1 MASARGGPESVENAF
16 GDRSR
21 PDRAIIPDQAGED
34 RGAMRSA
41 IQILVTAIA
50 VVAATLGAGGAFA
63 QEPKHGGI
71 LKMYHRD
78 NPASASV
85 HEEATYSTV
94 VPFMPVFN
102 NLVVYDQTKP
112 QNSLDDIV
120 PDLAT
125 SWAWSADNLKLT
137 FKLRQGVKWHD
148 GQPFTAKDVKCTWDT
163 LMGKSPQKF
172 RKNPRKNWYENVT
185 EVTTNGDFEAS
196 FNLKRPQPA
205 LLALLASGYSAVY
218 P

>member
-1 MASARGGPESVENAF
+1 MCANLLPAVGAGSGRGRPESVENAF
-16 GDRSR
+16 GDRRRLR
-21 PDRAIIPDQAGED
+21 PDGQSGPSGEGQ
-34 RGAMRSA
+34 RAMRSA
-41 IQILVTAIA
+41 IQILVTAISVA
-50 VVAATLGAGGAFA
+50 AATLGAGAALA

-71 LKMYHRD
+71 LTMYHRD
-78 NPASASV
+78 NPASASL

-102 NLVVYDQTKP
+102 NLVVYDQNKP

-125 SWAWSADNLKLT
+125 SWTWSADNLKLI

-148 GQPFTAKDVKCTWDT
+148 GQPFTAKDVKCTWDM
-163 LMGKSPQKF
+163 LMGKSEQKF

-185 EVTTNGDFEAS
+185 EVTTNGDFEAT
-196 FNLKRPQPA
+196 FNLK
-205 LLALLASGYSAVY
+205 
-218 P
+218 